1 MEQLNCQ
8 NESEWINW
16 LDEAINKEH
25 IKYYKYDQFNNVKII
40 GSGGFGKVFRANWK
54 NTGNILALKE
64 FKYNTAVK
72 EIINEIYL
80 QRKVDFHE
88 NIVRFLGITYENDNY
103 SLLKNKKFMI
113 VMEYADGGSLRNYLK
128 LNFSTLTWDNKYQLA
143 YQIVRAL
150 ECLHNEEILHRDLNS
165 NNIFVHQNRIKLG
178 DFGLSKRIEEISKSG
193 SETIGVIPYIDPNKF
208 EQKNYKF
215 NKKSDIYSL
224 GVILWEISSGKPPFK
239 NTDYNDPH
247 YEICLAIKIMQGFR
261 ETVVKNTPIE
271 YIKLYTAC
279 WDQKP
284 DERPTAQQVVT
295 KLEKIMSQ
303 KNILGDNFEEDN
315 QLSKEIQ
322 CNKNTNTSFSNSS
335 IHLTILDKDNNLF
348 QEISNNIISSEK
360 LETDKARGFINK
372 KTLGTKQIL
381 RFRTPKLGNKV
392 KKLLSKLKV
401 KQIIKH

>member
-1 MEQLNCQ
+1 MERLNCQ

-40 GSGGFGKVFRANWK
+40 GSGGFGKVFRANWR

-128 LNFSTLTWDNKYQLA
+128 LNFSTLTWDNKYQFA
-143 YQIVRAL
+143 YQISKAL

-178 DFGLSKRIEEISKSG
+178 
-193 SETIGVIPYIDPNKF
+193 
-208 EQKNYKF
+208 
-215 NKKSDIYSL
+215 
-224 GVILWEISSGKPPFK
+224 
-239 NTDYNDPH
+239 
-247 YEICLAIKIMQGFR
+247 CR
-261 ETVVKNTPIE
+261 ETVIKNTPIE
-271 YIKLYTAC
+271 YVKLHTAC
-279 WDQKP
+279 WDHKP

-295 KLEKIMSQ
+295 KLEEIMPQ
-303 KNILGDNFEEDN
+303 TNILEDNFEENN

-335 IHLTILDKDNNLF
+335 IHLTISDKDNNLF

-360 LETDKARGFINK
+360 LETDKASDFIHK
-372 KTLGTKQIL
+372 KTLGTKQFL

-401 KQIIKH
+401 KQTIKH